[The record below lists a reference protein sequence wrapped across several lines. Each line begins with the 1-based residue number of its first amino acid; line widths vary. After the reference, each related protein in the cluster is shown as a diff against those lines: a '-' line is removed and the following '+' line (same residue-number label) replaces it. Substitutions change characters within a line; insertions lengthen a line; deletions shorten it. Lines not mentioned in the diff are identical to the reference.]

1 MPRWPPLASARQPGR
16 LDSVYIRSRGFSQRN
31 CEFSTRRP
39 AWSTTE
45 RHIVA
50 WASSPS
56 GAREDHGEE
65 DGMNLRSAF
74 SVHDRSLLLVGL
86 EGQPTKS
93 RYVLFVKCA
102 MFASVSSFASAPSAN
117 CLYQS
122 TIPSTVTSMK
132 SRGVQP
138 SLCRPIASS
147 ACRSATPPACSRRP
161 RLRPVVQLFT
171 AICTP
176 GKKKIALA
184 EDVGGEILLDHM
196 SLVAAANDE
205 IPDAV
210 EGGSRVS

>member
-65 DGMNLRSAF
+65 NGMNLRSAF

-122 TIPSTVTSMK
+122 TIPSSVTSMK

-138 SLCRPIASS
+138 SLCRPIAPSPHQLVRQPRHRPAVAVHGSDRLFSS
-147 ACRSATPPACSRRP
+147 SMRSVRQAKRKSLSRR
-161 RLRPVVQLFT
+161 T
-171 AICTP
+171 
-176 GKKKIALA
+176 
-184 EDVGGEILLDHM
+184 
-196 SLVAAANDE
+196 
-205 IPDAV
+205 
-210 EGGSRVS
+210 